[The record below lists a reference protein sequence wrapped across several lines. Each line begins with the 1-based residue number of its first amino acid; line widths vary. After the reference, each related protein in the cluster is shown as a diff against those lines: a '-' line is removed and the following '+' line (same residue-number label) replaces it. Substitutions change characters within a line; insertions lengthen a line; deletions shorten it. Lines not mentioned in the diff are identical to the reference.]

1 MSGYVGTLPKDDLNT
16 EVPCALGTS
25 SEMTFICENQGMP
38 LESGSAA
45 TQPRGDPNT
54 EVPGTSSEM
63 TYRCESEWMPLE
75 SGDAGTLQEDV
86 LARPCDEHWLV
97 HL

>member
-1 MSGYVGTLPKDDLNT
+1 MLGHFPKMTQYRGSLCIGDKQRDDIYVRVKECHSSREMLGHNPKVTLIQR
-16 EVPCALGTS
+16 
-25 SEMTFICENQGMP
+25 FQ
-38 LESGSAA
+38 
-45 TQPRGDPNT
+45 
-54 EVPGTSSEM
+54 GTSSEM

-86 LARPCDEHWLV
+86 LARPCDKHWLV